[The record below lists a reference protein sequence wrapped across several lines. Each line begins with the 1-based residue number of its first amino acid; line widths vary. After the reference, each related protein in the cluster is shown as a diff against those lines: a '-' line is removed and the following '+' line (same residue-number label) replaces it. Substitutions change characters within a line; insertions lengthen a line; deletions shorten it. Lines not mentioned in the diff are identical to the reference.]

1 MSAKRVRNP
10 SAAAAAVYLGASL
23 LASAGF
29 AVLAT
34 LKGETSWPSRL
45 IGAAWVFLLTTIV
58 LMPVVIPWVRKRVE
72 GR

>member
-1 MSAKRVRNP
+1 MSAKVVRNP
-10 SAAAAAVYLGASL
+10 SAVAAAVYLGVSL
-23 LASAGF
+23 LAAAAFAG
-29 AVLAT
+29 LAT

-58 LMPVVIPWVRKRVE
+58 LMPVVIPWVRNRAE